1 LDIPN
6 TKQGGAVEDILDGLI
21 EWSRAGR
28 SAAIATLFMV
38 ERSGPLDPGAVM
50 AVSEKGEVLGSVS
63 GGCVEPAVYEE
74 AMTVIE
80 SGKPRR
86 VTYGI
91 ADEQAFEVG
100 LTCGGT
106 VHLHIDPMTSSA
118 LELLAK
124 LQEMIHNREPVGL
137 ATILSD
143 DRPEVRLLIGP
154 TGILEGSTA
163 DPELD
168 RVLAEEVAGMLELGE
183 SGLRSFG
190 AHGERRRDDDS
201 VFIRS
206 FSPSPEMYV
215 FGAIDFAA
223 AVTRIG
229 KFLGYRV
236 TVCDAREP
244 FATRARFPE
253 ADEVVVE
260 WPHEFL
266 GKARVDS
273 RTAICV
279 LTHDPKFDVPLLK
292 VALRTPATYI
302 GAMGSRKTHAERN
315 ERLLEEGITRDDC
328 RRIAGPIGLDIGAQT
343 PQEVAVSI
351 AAEII
356 SARSGGTGKPLSQ
369 QSGDLHHSSAS
380 LASK

>member
-1 LDIPN
+1 ME
-6 TKQGGAVEDILDGLI
+6 GILDGLV
-21 EWSRAGR
+21 EWARDGK

-50 AVSEKGEVLGSVS
+50 AVSEDGDVLGSVS
-63 GGCVEPAVYEE
+63 GGCVEPAVHEE
-74 AMTVIE
+74 AMRVIQ

-86 VTYGI
+86 VKYGI

-106 VHLHIDPMTSSA
+106 VHVHIDTVSSSA
-118 LELLAK
+118 FELLEK
-124 LQEMIHNREPVGL
+124 LNEMIHSREPVAL
-137 ATILSD
+137 ATILSE
-143 DRPEVRLLIGP
+143 DRPEVRILLGP
-154 TGILEGSTA
+154 TGVIEGSTS
-163 DPELD
+163 DVELD
-168 RVLAEEVAGMLELGE
+168 RVIAEEGAGMLELGE

-190 AHGERRRDDDS
+190 PHGERRRDDTS
-201 VFIRS
+201 VFVRS
-206 FSPSPEMYV
+206 FSPPPDMYV

-236 TVCDAREP
+236 TVCDARQP

-266 GKARVDS
+266 GKARVDD

-279 LTHDPKFDVPLLK
+279 LTHDPKFDIPLLK
-292 VALRTPATYI
+292 AALETSAGYI
-302 GAMGSRKTHAERN
+302 GAMGSRKTDAERN
-315 ERLLEEGITRDDC
+315 ERLLAEGLTPDDL
-328 RRIAGPIGLDIGAQT
+328 RRIAGPIGLDIGART
-343 PQEVAVSI
+343 PEEVAVSI
-351 AAEII
+351 VAEII
-356 SARSGGTGKPLSQ
+356 SSRTGGTGKPLSQ
-369 QSGDLHHSSAS
+369 QSSGIHRSSTASHSS
-380 LASK
+380 K

>member
-1 LDIPN
+1 MEN
-6 TKQGGAVEDILDGLI
+6 VLDGLVGWAR
-21 EWSRAGR
+21 EGR
-28 SAAIATLFMV
+28 PAAIATLFMV
-38 ERSGPLDPGAVM
+38 ERSGPLEPGAVM
-50 AVSEKGEVLGSVS
+50 AVSREGEVLGSVS

-74 AMTVIE
+74 AMKVIA
-80 SGKPRR
+80 SGMPRR

-106 VHLHIDPMTSSA
+106 VHLHIDPVTNSA
-118 LELLAK
+118 LGLLSK
-124 LQEMIHNREPVGL
+124 LDEMIRSREPVGL
-137 ATILSD
+137 ATILSEE
-143 DRPEVRLLIGP
+143 RPEVRILLGP

-168 RVLAEEVAGMLELGE
+168 RVIAEEGAGMLELGE

-190 AHGERRRDDDS
+190 SHGERRRDDVS

-206 FSPSPEMYV
+206 FSPSPDMYV

-223 AVTRIG
+223 AITQIG

-236 TVCDAREP
+236 TVCDARQP

-266 GKARVDS
+266 GTARIDS

-292 VALRTPATYI
+292 AALETPAAYI
-302 GAMGSRKTHAERN
+302 GAMGSRRTHAERN
-315 ERLLEEGITRDDC
+315 ERLMEEGVSREDC

-356 SARSGGTGKPLSQ
+356 SVRSGGSGRPLSQ
-369 QSGDLHHSSAS
+369 ESGDIHRSSAS
-380 LASK
+380 IGLK